1 MWDLPRPRI
10 EPVSPAL
17 AVRFF
22 TAEPPG
28 EPSTPVFLSG
38 KSCGQWSQRA
48 TVHGVV
54 KQSDATKFK
63 KKKMQDTHTLRTRS
77 WNWISSCQKKL
88 LWQISCFFLCSMNT
102 QLCPILCDPMDCSP
116 PASFVHVILQVGIL
130 EWIAMSFSRGFSQTR
145 DWTRVSTIAGSF
157 FTIWASKEAYIR
169 S

>member
-63 KKKMQDTHTLRTRS
+63 KKKCKTHTLCGQEVE
-77 WNWISSCQKKL
+77 IE
-88 LWQISCFFLCSMNT
+88 FL
-102 QLCPILCDPMDCSP
+102 
-116 PASFVHVILQVGIL
+116 PARRNYYG
-130 EWIAMSFSRGFSQTR
+130 
-145 DWTRVSTIAGSF
+145 
-157 FTIWASKEAYIR
+157 K
-169 S
+169 